1 MRFLRT
7 YALLLLLAALLA
19 ACGATPTPLPLAQP
33 STLTASPA
41 ETLSVLT
48 ETPTTATATRAA
60 TEPPPTDAPTPRP
73 PLAASPP
80 PGQVQITIVYDN
92 TSIQPGLEAE
102 WGFAAWIDYGDQ
114 DILFDTGPSGPA
126 LLGNLAQLGLDP
138 AEIDLVVLS
147 HEHGDHTGGMMSLLE
162 TGVWPVVYVP
172 SAFGSSYEG
181 LLRQQADLVE
191 VAGPIEILPGLH
203 STGELRTTL
212 RGQEG
217 ALTEQALVIETSDGS
232 VVVTGCAHP
241 GIVSIVRAA
250 QEVVPGEV
258 ALVMGGFHLMDKA
271 DRAVEAVATSLREL
285 GVQQVSPTHCT
296 GEQAI
301 AILAA
306 AYGDDYIEG
315 GAGRVYAVG
324 ASPPSD
330 LPPGLTPDQV
340 ATLASLQ
347 QVEGYPLYVMHYFD
361 EYEPRIYAQEPV
373 GPRAPAWACSLFAAM
388 GDGENRLYG
397 RNFDWQFSP
406 ALLLFTDPP
415 DGYAS
420 VSMVDL
426 AYFGFD
432 DATVMSLPGLS
443 LDDLVPLLDAP
454 HWPFDGMNEQGLAVG
469 MAAVPASGVQP
480 DPDRP
485 TIGSLG
491 VIREILDHAADV
503 DEALAQLQAYNIEM
517 EGGPDLHYLVAD
529 RSGRALLVEFYRG
542 QMVVT
547 PNEQPWHLATNFITA
562 SVASPAEA
570 GCWRY
575 DQIQAALSQEG
586 GRLNSAA
593 AMELLSQVF
602 QVNTQWSVVYGMSTG
617 DIRVAMGRQYENPH
631 TFRLPLMEPTAAP

>member
-1 MRFLRT
+1 MRSLRT

-19 ACGATPTPLPLAQP
+19 ACGATPTPLPLAQQ
-33 STLTASPA
+33 SALTPSPA
-41 ETLSVLT
+41 ETLVV
-48 ETPTTATATRAA
+48 PTRAPATATATRAA
-60 TEPPPTDAPTPRP
+60 TEPPPTDVPTPVP
-73 PLAASPP
+73 PPAASQP
-80 PGQVQITIVYDN
+80 PGPVQITIVYDN
-92 TSIQPGLEAE
+92 TAVEPGLDAE
-102 WGFAAWIDYGDQ
+102 WGFAAWIDHGDQ
-114 DILFDTGPSGPA
+114 DILFDTGPGGPA

-147 HEHGDHTGGMMSLLE
+147 HEHGDHTGGMMPLLE
-162 TGVWPVVYVP
+162 TGVRPVVYVP
-172 SAFGSSYEG
+172 SSFGSSYKS
-181 LLRQQADLVE
+181 LLREPTELVE

-212 RGQEG
+212 RGQGG
-217 ALTEQALVIETSDGS
+217 ALTEQALVIETDEGS
-232 VVVTGCAHP
+232 VIVTGCAHP

-250 QEVVPGEV
+250 QEVVPGDV

-315 GAGRVYAVG
+315 GAGRVYVVG
-324 ASPPSD
+324 ASPTSDQPS
-330 LPPGLTPDQV
+330 GLTPDQV
-340 ATLASLQ
+340 ATLRSLQ
-347 QVEGYPLYVMHYFD
+347 QVGDYPLYVMHYYD
-361 EYEPRIYAQEPV
+361 QYEPRIYAQEPV
-373 GPRAPAWACSLFAAM
+373 GRRPAAWACSLFAAL

-420 VSMVDL
+420 GSMVDL
-426 AYFGFD
+426 AYLGFD
-432 DATVMSLPGLS
+432 DGAVMSLLGQP
-443 LDDLVPLLDAP
+443 LDELRPLLDAP
-454 HWPFDGMNEQGLAVG
+454 HWPFDGMNAQGLVVG
-469 MAAVPASGVQP
+469 MAAVPSGGMRP
-480 DPDRP
+480 DPGKP

-503 DEALAQLQAYNIEM
+503 DEALALLQAYNVDM
-517 EGGPDLHYLVAD
+517 EGGPDLHYLIAD

-542 QMVVT
+542 QMVIT
-547 PNEQPWHLATNFITA
+547 SNEQPWHLATNFITA
-562 SVASPAEA
+562 STASPADA

-575 DQIQAALSQEG
+575 NQIEATLSQG
-586 GRLNSAA
+586 VGRLDPVG
-593 AMELLSQVF
+593 AMALLSEVSQG
-602 QVNTQWSVVYGMSTG
+602 NTQWSVVYGMSTG
-617 DIRVAMGRQYENPH
+617 EIQVVMGRQYEGLH
-631 TFRLPLMEPTAAP
+631 AFQLPLLKSTTAP

>member
-1 MRFLRT
+1 MRSLRT

-33 STLTASPA
+33 STLTPSPA
-41 ETLSVLT
+41 ETLPVPT
-48 ETPTTATATRAA
+48 EALPTATVTREA
-60 TEPPPTDAPTPRP
+60 TEPPPTDAPTPTP
-73 PLAASPP
+73 PPAASRP

-92 TSIQPGLEAE
+92 TAVEPGLEAE

-114 DILFDTGPSGPA
+114 DILFDTGPGGPA

-147 HEHGDHTGGMMSLLE
+147 HEHGDHTGGMMSLLQ
-162 TGVWPVVYVP
+162 TGVRPVVYVP
-172 SAFGSSYEG
+172 TAFASSYKR
-181 LLRQQADLVE
+181 LLRERTELIE
-191 VAGPIEILPGLH
+191 VTGPIEILPGLH

-217 ALTEQALVIETSDGS
+217 ALTEQALVIETDEGS

-241 GIVSIVRAA
+241 GIVPIVRAA
-250 QEVVPGEV
+250 QEVVPGDV
-258 ALVMGGFHLMDKA
+258 ALVMGGFHLMDKT
-271 DRAVEAVATSLREL
+271 DRAVEAVATSLLEL
-285 GVQQVSPTHCT
+285 GVEQVSPTHCT

-315 GAGRVYAVG
+315 GAGRVYVVG
-324 ASPPSD
+324 AFPSSD
-330 LPPGLTPDQV
+330 QPSGLTPDQV
-340 ATLASLQ
+340 ATLLSLQ
-347 QVEGYPLYVMHYFD
+347 HVGDYPLYVMHYYD
-361 EYEPRIYAQEPV
+361 EYEPGIYAQEPV
-373 GPRAPAWACSLFAAM
+373 GPRAAAWACSLFAAL

-426 AYFGFD
+426 AYLGFD
-432 DATVMSLPGLS
+432 DGVVMALS
-443 LDDLVPLLDAP
+443 ELALDDLVPLLDTP
-454 HWPFDGMNEQGLAVG
+454 HWPFDGMNEHGLAVG
-469 MAAVPASGVQP
+469 MAAVPSGGMRP
-480 DPDRP
+480 DPGKP

-503 DEALAQLQAYNIEM
+503 DEALALLQAYNIDM

-547 PNEQPWHLATNFITA
+547 SNEQPWHLATNFVRA
-562 SVASPAEA
+562 SVPAPAEA

-575 DQIQAALSQEG
+575 IQIEALLSQEG
-586 GRLNSAA
+586 GRLDPSG
-593 AMELLSQVF
+593 AMELLSEVSQG
-602 QVNTQWSVVYGMSTG
+602 NTQWSVVYGMSTG
-617 DIRVAMGRQYENPH
+617 DILVVMGRQYESPH
-631 TFRLPLMEPTAAP
+631 TFRLPLMEPAAAP